1 MRSKTEEYPPQKVIT
16 ICQYIGLFASKLL
29 WRIEFHGLENI
40 PQDLKS
46 GLLIAPNHQTYIDP
60 VWVCIKVHRKFRFM
74 AWDEIFNWFF
84 IGKLVKYLGAF
95 PVGLNRKGFVK
106 ASRKALEI
114 LREGGT
120 LIIFPEGEREFSD
133 GKMLPFKPGA
143 VRLAMEAEVPILPVT
158 IQGANEVWAQD
169 MKYPRFGKVKIIYHP
184 ILHVPKIENN
194 ENIHEHI
201 GEINAKLYDI
211 ISSEL

>member
-1 MRSKTEEYPPQKVIT
+1 M
-16 ICQYIGLFASKLL
+16 CQYIGFIASKLF

-40 PQDLKS
+40 PQDLES
-46 GLLIAPNHQTYIDP
+46 GLIIASNHQTYVDP
-60 VWVCIKVHRKFRFM
+60 VWVCIKVNRRFRFM

-84 IGKLVKYLGAF
+84 IGKLIKYLGAF

-114 LREGGT
+114 LREGGS

-133 GKMLPFKPGA
+133 GKLLSFKPGA

-158 IQGANEVWAQD
+158 IQGANKVWAQD
-169 MKYPRFGKVKIIYHP
+169 MKYPRFGKVKITYHP
-184 ILHVPKIENN
+184 ILEIPKTETDRDVHKHIE
-194 ENIHEHI
+194 
-201 GEINAKLYDI
+201 EINAKLYSI
-211 ISSEL
+211 ISSKL